1 MNSSSLLGDVL
12 RYPIISLIL
21 GGCFYVLR
29 NSKETWLRFQE
40 SRRHRVIIVCVS
52 VVAAVI
58 QLTSVLRCIAF
69 LVYVGPNFDNLISF
83 FLQAYLYI
91 LYGSVVALVEVVI
104 RELYDIRTEM
114 KRIMSLVSGEMEQ
127 NFKQVRSRHQ
137 SLCHIVTKLSQLTR
151 LNGSVGLFF
160 NVGIMFLALYSL
172 GREQLS
178 KMFILMELFCIAWT
192 MLYILIIC
200 FIWGRLSSAAHS
212 IVDSIGLSC
221 ISGVS
226 QDLMQQ
232 LQLLVVCCSS
242 KRIGIDVFGLF
253 TLDSH
258 TFLMVM
264 GTIVTYGI
272 VVIQFQQDKS
282 MCTLNVSST
291 TLL

>member
-1 MNSSSLLGDVL
+1 
-12 RYPIISLIL
+12 
-21 GGCFYVLR
+21 
-29 NSKETWLRFQE
+29 
-40 SRRHRVIIVCVS
+40 
-52 VVAAVI
+52 
-58 QLTSVLRCIAF
+58 
-69 LVYVGPNFDNLISF
+69 
-83 FLQAYLYI
+83 
-91 LYGSVVALVEVVI
+91 
-104 RELYDIRTEM
+104 
-114 KRIMSLVSGEMEQ
+114 
-127 NFKQVRSRHQ
+127 
-137 SLCHIVTKLSQLTR
+137 
-151 LNGSVGLFF
+151 
-160 NVGIMFLALYSL
+160 
-172 GREQLS
+172 
-178 KMFILMELFCIAWT
+178 
-192 MLYILIIC
+192 
-200 FIWGRLSSAAHS
+200 AHS

-282 MCTLNVSST
+282 KCTLNVSST